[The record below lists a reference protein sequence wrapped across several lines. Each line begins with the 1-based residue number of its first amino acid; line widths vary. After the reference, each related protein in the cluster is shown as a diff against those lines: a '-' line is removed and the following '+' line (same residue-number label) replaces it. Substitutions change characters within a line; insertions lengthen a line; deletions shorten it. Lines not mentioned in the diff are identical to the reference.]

1 VTVCS
6 IDSRDKIKSSD
17 YGLILLDEADTYLG
31 SDERRT
37 WVGNLSLEYLYAL
50 TGTIKVNHV
59 EDKVFPIY
67 YGKTTR
73 LELIHETPIYRQVYS
88 EFEYYLDDIKDFHEL
103 KEAMYT
109 GEKRNKLIVDTV
121 MANISGRKG
130 IVFCEYIEHARHI
143 ASELESKGLKVFLL
157 I

>member
-1 VTVCS
+1 M
-6 IDSRDKIKSSD
+6 
-17 YGLILLDEADTYLG
+17 LLDESDCYLG
-31 SDERRT
+31 SDDRRE
-37 WVGNLSLEYLYAL
+37 WVGNISSEYLYAL
-50 TGTIKVNHV
+50 TGTVKINHV

-73 LELIHETPIYRQVYS
+73 LALIHETPIYKQVYS
-88 EFEYYLDDIKDFHEL
+88 DFEFYLDDIKDFHEL

-109 GEKRNKLIVDTV
+109 GEKRNELIVSTV

-130 IVFCEYIEHARHI
+130 IVFCEYIEHARTI
-143 ASELESKGLKVFLL
+143 ASALESAGLKVFLL